1 MLGIHVFQFDGDFF
15 ARLNVDSQINITE
28 RASAD
33 LSAKPVF
40 VGDSNVHII
49 YIRAEIALH
58 QFGSVVSI
66 LVLGLG

>member
-49 YIRAEIALH
+49 CKEGKII
-58 QFGSVVSI
+58 QFLYSRGKVW
-66 LVLGLG
+66 